1 MYVCVCKPHLLH
13 PFLYLPSDLCM
24 SFVFQIHY
32 SSLPRWL
39 QRSREFRMALANVH
53 AHLSG
58 ERAIF
63 LMCLF
68 GWKSEGSAFPML
80 PEQRGVLGAG
90 DVFTQLETS
99 SHSWKQLHRTP
110 NRTAVQDRAGRAQVI
125 RSRFLPLR
133 HF

>member
-1 MYVCVCKPHLLH
+1 
-13 PFLYLPSDLCM
+13 M

-90 DVFTQLETS
+90 DVFTQLETTS
-99 SHSWKQLHRTP
+99 
-110 NRTAVQDRAGRAQVI
+110 
-125 RSRFLPLR
+125 
-133 HF
+133 